1 MWWRKRLDKTDKVSW
16 PLINST
22 ECATRTADKDTAVLH
37 SRRLNDSTL
46 RGRRVL
52 FSTKNVDFWDFN
64 DNDIRDLN
72 IALNKAR
79 ATHKTNSKI

>member
-22 ECATRTADKDTAVLH
+22 ECATRTTDKDTAVLH

-46 RGRRVL
+46 RGAETCFYKKCRFL
-52 FSTKNVDFWDFN
+52 DFN

>member
-1 MWWRKRLDKTDKVSW
+1 MWWRRRLDKTDKVSW

-46 RGRRVL
+46 RGAETCFYKKCRFL
-52 FSTKNVDFWDFN
+52 DFN
-64 DNDIRDLN
+64 DNNTSDLN
-72 IALNKAR
+72 IIALNKATE
-79 ATHKTNSKI
+79 AHETI